1 MRRRPRVV
9 LAVVIAA
16 TIAVGLATRRFPGAF
31 GPFLAEHAGDALWA
45 VVVWLC
51 YACVAP
57 AWSTGVVTLL
67 AAVSAALVE
76 CSQLSDAGWLVWLRN
91 LPGGRLVLG
100 DGFVALDFVR
110 YAAGIGLAAAVDL
123 LVRRRAAGD

>member
-1 MRRRPRVV
+1 MRRRSRRL
-9 LAVVIAA
+9 LAVLIAA
-16 TIAVGLATRRFPGAF
+16 TIAVGLATRQFPAAF

-51 YACVAP
+51 YAFLLPVR
-57 AWSTGVVTLL
+57 STWTVTLL
-67 AAVSAALVE
+67 AAVTAALVE

-100 DGFVALDFVR
+100 DGFVAMDFVR
-110 YAAGIGLAAAVDL
+110 YGVGIGLAAAAEL
-123 LVRRRAAGD
+123 LLGRRAARD